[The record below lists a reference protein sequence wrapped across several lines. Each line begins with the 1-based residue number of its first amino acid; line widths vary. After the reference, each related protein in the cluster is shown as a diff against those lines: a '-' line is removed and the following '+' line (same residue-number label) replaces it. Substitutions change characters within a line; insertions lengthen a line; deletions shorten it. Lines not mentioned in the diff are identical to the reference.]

1 MANYIARTVTEN
13 PAYMQAK
20 VRVPAGKTYHA
31 GNVVVAEA
39 LDTGLGYGNWDV
51 YAPTTVAD
59 ITKEDIVLV
68 LNNGFETLKDGRRPD
83 GQPDYTQ
90 YTFNEGE
97 VVTAH
102 RLLPE
107 VRFEISVDACDATVS
122 GAAGLA
128 VGDNLIPANGKDV
141 LVYSA
146 KATEVT
152 AKNYLTIEAIK
163 YFRLGGQFGGDFAK
177 TLVVRAKQ
185 TV

>member
-1 MANYIARTVTEN
+1 MANYVARTVTEN

-20 VRVPAGKTYHA
+20 LRVPAGKSYHA
-31 GNVVVAEA
+31 GNVLVAEE
-39 LDTGLGYGNWDV
+39 LDTALGYGNWD
-51 YAPTTVAD
+51 
-59 ITKEDIVLV
+59 DIVLV
-68 LNNGFETLKDGRRPD
+68 LNNGFETLTDGRRPD

-90 YTFNEGE
+90 YVSNAGE

-122 GAAGLA
+122 GASGLK

-146 KATEVT
+146 KGTTVT

>member
-1 MANYIARTVTEN
+1 MEHYICRPVTEL
-13 PAYMQAK
+13 PAYMQANF
-20 VRVPAGKTYHA
+20 RVPEGTQVYAGEIYMAKT
-31 GNVVVAEA
+31 
-39 LDTGLGYGNWDV
+39 LDTDLGYGNWSVYLPEVIEDV
-51 YAPTTVAD
+51 S
-59 ITKEDIVLV
+59 KEVPAIVL
-68 LNNGFETLKDGRRPD
+68 NGGFETLNDGRRPD

-122 GAAGLA
+122 GASGLA

-146 KATEVT
+146 KATTVT